1 MGAAVIVL
9 IAFALMIPLTAIVL
23 DSPVVRAFVERMQGG
38 KVGEGEGADLK
49 ELSRRVGVLESELE
63 AMTRQLGQVQE
74 EHQYMQR
81 LLDDPA
87 RREAAP
93 KSLPKSG
100 S

>member
-23 DSPVVRAFVERMQGG
+23 DSPVVRAWVERMQGG
-38 KVGEGEGADLK
+38 KVEDGADLK
-49 ELSRRVGVLESELE
+49 ELSKKVDTLETELE
-63 AMTRQLGQVQE
+63 TMGRQLAQIQE

-81 LLDDPA
+81 LLEDPA
-87 RREAAP
+87 HRSPPP

>member
-1 MGAAVIVL
+1 MGAAVIIL

-23 DSPVVRAFVERMQGG
+23 DSPVVRAWVERMQGG
-38 KVGEGEGADLK
+38 KIEGGEDLK
-49 ELSRRVGVLESELE
+49 DLSKRVGILESEIE
-63 AMTRQLGQVQE
+63 TVNRQLAQVQE

-81 LLDDPA
+81 LLEDPA
-87 RREAAP
+87 HRAAAP

>member
-23 DSPVVRAFVERMQGG
+23 DSPVVRAWVERMQGG
-38 KVGEGEGADLK
+38 KLEGGADLK
-49 ELSRRVGVLESELE
+49 ELTKKVGVLETEMETL
-63 AMTRQLGQVQE
+63 TRQLTQIQE

-87 RREAAP
+87 HRAAAP

>member
-23 DSPVVRAFVERMQGG
+23 DSPVVRAWVERMQGG
-38 KVGEGEGADLK
+38 KLEGGADLK
-49 ELSRRVGVLESELE
+49 ELTKKVSVLETEMETL
-63 AMTRQLGQVQE
+63 TRQLTQIQE

-87 RREAAP
+87 HRAAAP

>member
-1 MGAAVIVL
+1 MGAAVIIL

-23 DSPVVRAFVERMQGG
+23 DSPVVRAWVERMHGTS
-38 KVGEGEGADLK
+38 VEPGADLK
-49 ELSRRVGVLESELE
+49 ELAKKVGILESEVE
-63 AMTRQLGQVQE
+63 AVTRQLAQIQE

-81 LLDDPA
+81 LLGDPA
-87 RREAAP
+87 QRAAAP